1 MFGIWLYDLGFES
14 LMRTLVYKLYI
25 SRSLSEKRLGDGEME
40 RIFKGFQEIYEKNG
54 VKVIGAWENEDDS
67 LEYYL
72 ITCYRDNDH
81 YQSATTRMKM
91 DPKYV
96 KLSEELQGTRESVK
110 VVTLKLLPGSP
121 T

>member
-1 MFGIWLYDLGFES
+1 
-14 LMRTLVYKLYI
+14 MRTMVYKLYI
-25 SRSLSEKRLGDGEME
+25 SRSLSEKRLEDSEME

-81 YQSATTRMKM
+81 YQSATTKMKM
-91 DPKYV
+91 NPEYV
-96 KLSEELQGTRESVK
+96 KLSEQLQETRESVK

>member
-1 MFGIWLYDLGFES
+1 M
-14 LMRTLVYKLYI
+14 VYKLYI
-25 SRSLSEKRLGDGEME
+25 SRSLSEKRLEDREME

-81 YQSATTRMKM
+81 FQSATTRMRM
-91 DPKYV
+91 DPVYV
-96 KLSEELQGTRESVK
+96 KLSEELEGTRESVK
-110 VVTLKLLPGSP
+110 VFTLKPLPGSP

>member
-1 MFGIWLYDLGFES
+1 
-14 LMRTLVYKLYI
+14 MRTVVYKLYI
-25 SRSLSEKRLGDGEME
+25 SRSLSEKRLEDREME

-72 ITCYRDNDH
+72 ITCYRDNAQ
-81 YQSATTRMKM
+81 YQRATTRMKM
-91 DPKYV
+91 NPKYV
-96 KLSEELQGTRESVK
+96 KLSEELEATRESVK
-110 VVTLKLLPGSP
+110 VITLKPLPGSP

>member
-1 MFGIWLYDLGFES
+1 M
-14 LMRTLVYKLYI
+14 VYKLYI
-25 SRSLSEKRLGDGEME
+25 SRSLSDKRLEDSEME

-54 VKVIGAWENEDDS
+54 IKVIGAWENEDDS

-91 DPKYV
+91 DPKYL

>member
-1 MFGIWLYDLGFES
+1 
-14 LMRTLVYKLYI
+14 MRTVVYKLYI
-25 SRSLSEKRLGDGEME
+25 SRSLSEKRLEDREME

-81 YQSATTRMKM
+81 YQRATTRMRM

-96 KLSEELQGTRESVK
+96 KLSEELEATRESVK
-110 VVTLKLLPGSP
+110 VITLKLLPGSP